1 MGDII
6 RWGPGIGSLLQTA
19 LARYQG
25 DGSDGL
31 GKRRSSC
38 LDRVSIS
45 GSAVL
50 QHSLP
55 GKSLGEML
63 AGGAA
68 AS

>member
-1 MGDII
+1 VGAGD
-6 RWGPGIGSLLQTA
+6 RLVTANGAGSVP
-19 LARYQG
+19 G